1 MAQSSALVTGGT
13 AGIGFEISRALATR
27 GLTVFVTGRN
37 EERGEAAA
45 AELRRAAGHKRV
57 EFLVVDHLLITENRR
72 LAKRL
77 GDRLDRLDLLVNN
90 VGRVFSQRT
99 ETAEGN
105 EATLALN
112 FLGPVALTTA
122 LRPLLLA
129 SAPARVVNMNSSAH
143 KMWRR
148 DPLDDLQSRARYV
161 GISAHARAKLL
172 NLIWTVALAQQLDGG
187 GVVVNAVN
195 PGAAW
200 TPGTAQLTP
209 EAVPAWRPIWPI
221 VRFFQRR
228 GSAHKAAE
236 TPLWLA
242 LDPAAANVSGG
253 YFERKEQKALPGAA
267 ENPRERERV
276 MRATEELLAAAAPT
290 TAERAKN
297 GRNKR
302 KPLP

>member
-1 MAQSSALVTGGT
+1 LERSVALVTGAT
-13 AGIGFEISRALATR
+13 AGIGFELARALATR
-27 GLTVFVTGRN
+27 GLRVVVTGRD
-37 EERGEAAA
+37 EERGQTAV
-45 AELRRAAGHKRV
+45 AELRRVAGHERV
-57 EFLVVDHLLITENRR
+57 EFVAVDHLLIAANRQLAER
-72 LAKRL
+72 LAS
-77 GDRLDRLDLLVNN
+77 RLDRLDVLVNN
-90 VGRVFSQRT
+90 VGRVFPRRE

-112 FLGPVALTTA
+112 FLGPVALTEG

-129 SAPARVVNMNSSAH
+129 SAPARIVNVNSSAH

-172 NLIWTVALAQQLDGG
+172 NLIWTVALARQLDGA
-187 GVVVNAVN
+187 GVVANAVN

-209 EAVPAWRPIWPI
+209 EAVPFWRPIWPI

-228 GSAHKAAE
+228 GSVQKAAQ

-242 LDPAAANVSGG
+242 LDPAAATVSGG
-253 YFERKEQKALPGAA
+253 YFEQKEQKKLPGPA
-267 ENPRERERV
+267 EDPHQRERV
-276 MRATEELLAAAAPT
+276 MQAANELLAAAT
-290 TAERAKN
+290 TSTTHSDPPNTDRQTGA
-297 GRNKR
+297 
-302 KPLP
+302 